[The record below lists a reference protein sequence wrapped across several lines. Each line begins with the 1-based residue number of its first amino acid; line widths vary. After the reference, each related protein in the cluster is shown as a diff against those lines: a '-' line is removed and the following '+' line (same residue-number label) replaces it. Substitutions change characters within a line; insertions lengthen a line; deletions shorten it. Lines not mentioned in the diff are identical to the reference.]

1 MNKSLTELIVILD
14 ASGSMAALKN
24 DVIGGFNQLIED
36 QQKEEGDCFV
46 TVVQF
51 SSFGRQKTLLDCEP
65 IQEVEPFTD
74 ASYKIGG
81 WTALYDTLG
90 DVIDVV
96 GTRLANTPESKR
108 PGKVIVSVI
117 TDGQENHSREYTSA
131 QVCEKV
137 TQQQDVYSW
146 EFIFTGANQNAIF
159 EANKLGIK
167 SGMTATYK
175 STRRGTK
182 RMFGGISSA
191 TSALRSCNAVAA
203 GAAMKS
209 IEDE

>member
-1 MNKSLTELIVILD
+1 MNKSLTELVVILD
-14 ASGSMAALKN
+14 ASGSMATLRN

-36 QQKEEGDCFV
+36 QKKEEGDCFV

-65 IQEVEPFTD
+65 IREIEPLTD
-74 ASYKIGG
+74 ASYQIGG

-96 GTRLANTPESKR
+96 GTRLANAPESKR
-108 PGKVIVSVI
+108 PGKVIVAVI

-131 QVCEKV
+131 QVCQKV
-137 TQQQDVYSW
+137 TQQQDVYNW
-146 EFIFTGANQNAIF
+146 EFIFTGANQDAIF

-175 STRRGTK
+175 GTGRGVRKT
-182 RMFGGISSA
+182 FDGISCA
-191 TSALRSCNAVAA
+191 TSAFRTGYPSLASAAV
-203 GAAMKS
+203 KS